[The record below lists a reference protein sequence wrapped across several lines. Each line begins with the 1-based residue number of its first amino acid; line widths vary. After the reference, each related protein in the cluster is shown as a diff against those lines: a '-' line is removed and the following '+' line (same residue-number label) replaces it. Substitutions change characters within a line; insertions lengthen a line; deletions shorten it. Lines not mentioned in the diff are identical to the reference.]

1 MLMIMI
7 INKIKNYY
15 YKDKSF
21 VLKMLIYS
29 ILFIA
34 AYCYKYDLKGAYIGT
49 SIILISMIIIP
60 LILITLIKRIKHKIK
75 LDSFMLLYLSI
86 LLVWGVI
93 SFYLYGLI
101 FIRPFFYYFYFFFKL
116 FYILILNTYF
126 FIII

>member
-1 MLMIMI
+1 MI

-101 FIRPFFYYFYFFFKL
+101 FIRPFAYYGVAFTMVFYFV
-116 FYILILNTYF
+116 TYMAYRGK
-126 FIII
+126 